1 MQIQT
6 KVTLSK
12 KVKIG
17 TVQMSCTKE
26 PKENLA
32 KAIKG
37 IREAAARGA
46 QVVCLQELFTSLY
59 FCDVEDYENFKL
71 AEAIPGPS
79 TESLSAVAK
88 ELGVVIIASLFEKRT
103 EGLYHNTTAV
113 IDADGK
119 YLGKYRKMHIPDDP
133 AYYEKFYFT
142 PGDLGYKVFKTKFAT
157 IGILICWDQ
166 WYPEASRITALMGA
180 EVLFYP
186 TAIGWATSQDEA
198 TNVEQYGA
206 WQTIQRSHAV
216 ANGLH
221 VVSVN
226 RVGFEQNGAM
236 KFWGGSFIAN
246 PLGSIL
252 YQASAFNAAGRV
264 FAPRYRQAHLN
275 SFFTKDKKSANIAL
289 DTAYTDVLA
298 AFRYYL
304 KHWNQGRPIVLAGH
318 SQGAL
323 HTMNLIRE
331 MVEGTPLESQL
342 VAAYIVGWPV
352 REDFYKKFKPC
363 QTAEQTDCYCTWR
376 TWERNFGLRLKADQ
390 KTVCTNPL
398 TWATT
403 TNTYAPKTLNKGG
416 VIRPFEKIYPQV
428 TDAEVHK
435 GILLARKPK
444 FKGSFLF
451 RAKNYHVGDLNLYYL
466 NVRENAQ
473 ARTKA
478 FLRR

>member
-1 MQIQT
+1 
-6 KVTLSK
+6 
-12 KVKIG
+12 
-17 TVQMSCTKE
+17 MSCTKE

-32 KAIKG
+32 KAIER
-37 IREAAARGA
+37 IREAARKGA
-46 QVVCLQELFTSLY
+46 QIVCLQELFTSLY

-88 ELGVVIIASLFEKRT
+88 ELGLVIIASLFEKRA

-157 IGILICWDQ
+157 VGILICWDQ

-198 TNVEQYGA
+198 TNTEQYGA

-226 RVGFEQNGAM
+226 RVGFEQDGAM

-252 YQASAFNAAGRV
+252 YQASHEKEEVNV
-264 FAPRYRQAHLN
+264 LEL
-275 SFFTKDKKSANIAL
+275 DLKK
-289 DTAYTDVLA
+289 TDSV
-298 AFRYYL
+298 RT
-304 KHWNQGRPIVLAGH
+304 HWP
-318 SQGAL
+318 
-323 HTMNLIRE
+323 
-331 MVEGTPLESQL
+331 
-342 VAAYIVGWPV
+342 
-352 REDFYKKFKPC
+352 
-363 QTAEQTDCYCTWR
+363 
-376 TWERNFGLRLKADQ
+376 
-390 KTVCTNPL
+390 
-398 TWATT
+398 
-403 TNTYAPKTLNKGG
+403 
-416 VIRPFEKIYPQV
+416 
-428 TDAEVHK
+428 
-435 GILLARKPK
+435 
-444 FKGSFLF
+444 
-451 RAKNYHVGDLNLYYL
+451 
-466 NVRENAQ
+466 
-473 ARTKA
+473 
-478 FLRR
+478 FLRDRRIDSYQPITKRFIDE